1 MIGSLTALWNRV
13 CAVLGRVS
21 MYRLVYLSLAAL
33 AVIALLLALVGLVAP
48 EPLIAPTALE
58 LVVTLAVLALVCSA
72 TDAAAQSILKLPWR
86 IESSL
91 ITAHI
96 LLFVL
101 RPSHELVPLLGIA
114 LAGIVASAS
123 KYLLAWRGRHVFN
136 PAAVGATVLTVVSIW
151 VPGIGASSW
160 WVGTPMLAAPVVILG
175 LLVLLRTEK
184 VRVVTLF
191 LVIAVAVA
199 FVRVSVQFGAVG
211 AEFDPWQVFSQ
222 ILWGSPFLFL
232 GAFMLSEPLT
242 LPPRRWQQFTIAA
255 VVGVLAGWPI
265 AVGDITLGQERA
277 LLVGNA
283 VAFVFAFSL
292 RSAVKLS
299 LVSRG
304 LLTPTVTLLT
314 FRTHSPV
321 RFVPGQYLELEVP
334 HRHPDARGTRRE
346 FSIASAPEDLPELTV
361 AFREVT
367 GASAK
372 PQSSYKKA
380 LAEVHPGSDL
390 AVTGVWGDFVLPK
403 RESAPVLMVAAGIG
417 ITPFASQ
424 LRHQRLAG
432 EDRDVVLVYVAS
444 EASELA
450 FRAELEASG
459 VHVVVFTRDEPQD
472 LPQNWR
478 WARGVRLDADGLVR
492 VVPDLASRHAYISG
506 PPTLIAEL
514 APALENARSIT
525 TDAFSGY

>member
-1 MIGSLTALWNRV
+1 MIGTLTALWTRV
-13 CAVLGRVS
+13 FAVLGRVS
-21 MYRLVYLSLAAL
+21 MYRLVFLSLVTL
-33 AVIALLLALVGLVAP
+33 TGIALIVSIAGLVAP
-48 EPLIAPTALE
+48 APFELIATA
-58 LVVTLAVLALVCSA
+58 AVLAVVCVG
-72 TDAAAQSILKLPWR
+72 TDAAAQRLLTLPWR

-91 ITAHI
+91 ITSSI

-101 RPSHELVPLLGIA
+101 RPTLDPVA
-114 LAGIVASAS
+114 LAGIAIAGFAASAS
-123 KYLLAWRGRHVFN
+123 KYLLAWRGRHIFN
-136 PAAVGATVLTVVSIW
+136 PAAVGATVLTVLSIW
-151 VPGIGASSW
+151 LPGLGASSW
-160 WVGTPMLAAPVVILG
+160 WVGTPVLAAPVLILG

-191 LVIAVAVA
+191 LVIAVAVS
-199 FVRVSVQFGAVG
+199 FVRVSVQFGAAG
-211 AEFDPWQVFSQ
+211 LEFDSWDVFWQ
-222 ILWGSPFLFL
+222 ILWASPFLFL

-265 AVGDITLGQERA
+265 PVGEITLGQERA

-299 LVSRG
+299 LVSRDV
-304 LLTPTVTLLT
+304 LTPTVTQLT
-314 FRTHSPV
+314 FRTHS
-321 RFVPGQYLELEVP
+321 RLTFVPGQYLELEVP

-361 AFREVT
+361 AFREAA
-367 GASAK
+367 GPGAK

-380 LAEVHPGSDL
+380 LAEVTPGSDL

-403 RESAPVLMVAAGIG
+403 RASSPVLMVAAGIG
-417 ITPFASQ
+417 VTPFASQ
-424 LRHQRLAG
+424 LRHQRLAD

-444 EASELA
+444 DSAELA
-450 FRAELEASG
+450 YRAEIEASG
-459 VHVVVFTRDEPQD
+459 IPVVVFTRDRPAD
-472 LPQNWR
+472 LPRHWV
-478 WARGVRLDADGLVR
+478 WARGVRLDADGLLQ
-492 VVPDLASRHAYISG
+492 VVPDIASRHAYVSG
-506 PPTLIAEL
+506 PPGLIAEL
-514 APALENARSIT
+514 APALERARSIT